1 MSRAE
6 VPASRPWDPWG
17 SATLEAEASGRGR
30 SPLPGTREAR
40 CFLLLPHTWPRHPR
54 PPPPAPEAGVSDA
67 GEGRRW
73 RPAGRVP
80 PGAGG
85 DDGGQR
91 EGETG
96 QEGSSTRRGRTL
108 RTVRRALACRARQ
121 RGGAGAP
128 GARRPPGLG
137 SSPFRP
143 SLSLVRTGRC
153 PVPTARPPQLC
164 SPGAREGCWETR
176 VSQRL
181 AETEMP
187 RDAETETKGKASV
200 KSAH

>member
-1 MSRAE
+1 MAL
-6 VPASRPWDPWG
+6 G
-17 SATLEAEASGRGR
+17 LLGQRGQ
-30 SPLPGTREAR
+30 SQPQGTREAR
-40 CFLLLPHTWPRHPR
+40 CFLLLPHMWPQHPRH
-54 PPPPAPEAGVSDA
+54 PPPAPEAGVSDA
-67 GEGRRW
+67 GEGCRW
-73 RPAGRVP
+73 RPARRVP

-85 DDGGQR
+85 DHGGQR

-96 QEGSSTRRGRTL
+96 RERSRTRRGLTPTL
-108 RTVRRALACRARQ
+108 ALARRARQ

-128 GARRPPGLG
+128 GARRPLGLG

-143 SLSLVRTGRC
+143 LLSLVRTGRC

-187 RDAETETKGKASV
+187 RDTETDTKGKGSV
-200 KSAH
+200 KSTH